1 MALTET
7 TGTSNDIVF
16 AGIATLP
23 KKRPIT
29 ELSIMDA
36 NKDEYVTRH
45 LVDGR
50 IIYCDHRVS
59 VVAGYMSEEVSG
71 LNAFAFMHKDDFRWT
86 MIGLRQSKLSH
97 LNVINAKP
105 LYYNTCC
112 IAAVIV
118 ISQYLFSFLSLLL
131 KFEEKYLIIRIIC
144 ILSSRMI

>member
-1 MALTET
+1 MALSET
-7 TGTSNDIVF
+7 GSTSNDIIF
-16 AGIATLP
+16 AGIVTPP

-86 MIGLRQSKLSH
+86 MIGLRQSKH
-97 LNVINAKP
+97 LNVISSSFRIGI
-105 LYYNTCC
+105 LITLLSTFYNDTN
-112 IAAVIV
+112 IV
-118 ISQYLFSFLSLLL
+118 CLSLPPSKIWKNHINLL
-131 KFEEKYLIIRIIC
+131 SNITFI
-144 ILSSRMI
+144 MPGG

>member
-1 MALTET
+1 MRSDCLLTLTET
-7 TGTSNDIVF
+7 TGNNDIVF
-16 AGIATLP
+16 AGVATLP

-86 MIGLRQSKLSH
+86 MIGLRQSKFSH
-97 LNVINAKP
+97 LSMIN
-105 LYYNTCC
+105 
-112 IAAVIV
+112 
-118 ISQYLFSFLSLLL
+118 
-131 KFEEKYLIIRIIC
+131 IRILALKNIYAQC
-144 ILSSRMI
+144 E

>member
-1 MALTET
+1 MTLTEM

-16 AGIATLP
+16 AGVVTLS
-23 KKRPIT
+23 KNRCMT

-86 MIGLRQSKLSH
+86 MIGLRQSKPSY
-97 LNVINAKP
+97 LNNN
-105 LYYNTCC
+105 Y
-112 IAAVIV
+112 
-118 ISQYLFSFLSLLL
+118 F
-131 KFEEKYLIIRIIC
+131 
-144 ILSSRMI
+144 

>member
-97 LNVINAKP
+97 LNVINAKS
-105 LYYNTCC
+105 LYYNTWQP
-112 IAAVIV
+112 
-118 ISQYLFSFLSLLL
+118 S
-131 KFEEKYLIIRIIC
+131 
-144 ILSSRMI
+144 

>member
-1 MALTET
+1 MTLIET
-7 TGTSNDIVF
+7 AERSRVTTNDVIF

-23 KKRPIT
+23 KKRSIT

-86 MIGLRQSKLSH
+86 MIGLRQSKRF
-97 LNVINAKP
+97 NV
-105 LYYNTCC
+105 
-112 IAAVIV
+112 
-118 ISQYLFSFLSLLL
+118 
-131 KFEEKYLIIRIIC
+131 
-144 ILSSRMI
+144 

>member
-1 MALTET
+1 MPLALPET

-16 AGIATLP
+16 AGVATLP

-86 MIGLRQSKLSH
+86 MIGLRQSKPPH
-97 LNVINAKP
+97 LNVISARPSGNTFASP
-105 LYYNTCC
+105 LSSRRTLLYTFYTIQTIC
-112 IAAVIV
+112 
-118 ISQYLFSFLSLLL
+118 LFSFSPS
-131 KFEEKYLIIRIIC
+131 IWH
-144 ILSSRMI
+144 SRETI